1 MSCRPE
7 RLGRAGLAAALLA
20 AISLCACGKGDLH
33 RAAAEPSQAAQAR
46 SGGATPST
54 GARRRTRPSPPAAEH
69 VAVPLALTAA
79 RAGGFAR
86 AVTLHRADLPG
97 SSPSARSQT
106 PPSREREAQN
116 CGPDAPRAIG
126 GARSPDFQRGA
137 GLDRESISSGVD
149 VLSGARAVRSD
160 LAYAAS
166 RAGLACYSKVLGK
179 SLSSEQD
186 SHVRLLGVHVGHLRM
201 PVGTALANGIR
212 ITARVGI
219 SGSPVTVRLYVD
231 ALSLPYG
238 PAELD
243 LYSTSFV
250 QPVAE
255 RTQQDLL
262 TLLRERAELHPL

>member
-1 MSCRPE
+1 M
-7 RLGRAGLAAALLA
+7 
-20 AISLCACGKGDLH
+20 
-33 RAAAEPSQAAQAR
+33 
-46 SGGATPST
+46 
-54 GARRRTRPSPPAAEH
+54 
-69 VAVPLALTAA
+69 
-79 RAGGFAR
+79 
-86 AVTLHRADLPG
+86 
-97 SSPSARSQT
+97 
-106 PPSREREAQN
+106 
-116 CGPDAPRAIG
+116 
-126 GARSPDFQRGA
+126 
-137 GLDRESISSGVD
+137 
-149 VLSGARAVRSD
+149 RSD

-186 SHVRLLGVHVGHLRM
+186 SHVRLLGVRVGHLRM
-201 PVGTALANGIR
+201 PVGTALADGIR

-255 RTQQDLL
+255 RTAAGSAGAAARPGAAAPAVELL
-262 TLLRERAELHPL
+262 QIAWWLRSTSCTTVSRGTVSWLPASMSRSAVSCSPTTAT